1 MGAPPGGPERT
12 TPPVLLSVS
21 PESGMTNVRA
31 RDVVFEFDVVVTDRD
46 LSRYFLLS
54 PRDGAPRIEWHRD
67 RVEVRPRRGFRP
79 NTAYSVTMLP
89 GLTDLRGNAMTTGT
103 TIIFSTGP
111 TIPPFMIAGRVV
123 DWVEERAAA
132 NALVEVIRVVDSLP
146 YVGAS
151 DSTGQFHV
159 GPLDAGAYLVR
170 AVRDNNNNR
179 AVDIGEPWDTVSAQV
194 RDSTPVVELLL
205 AVRDTIPPRLLT
217 VAARDSVTIR
227 ASFDRPVQWDTPLDT
242 TSFRVVKSDSTPLH
256 IVAVT
261 SARLA
266 DSIAQAARA
275 RQDSAAR
282 RDSTGRDT
290 TARDTTTAR
299 RRPSITDLPALP
311 PARRVEVK
319 PSRPAPVR
327 DVVIRLD
334 SLTPLQ
340 TGATYRITASNV
352 RGLLGPPRTSD
363 RTLTMPVRRD
373 TTQQQQQQ
381 QRRPP

>member
-31 RDVVFEFDVVVTDRD
+31 RDVVFEFDVVVNDRD
-46 LSRYFLLS
+46 LSRFFLLS
-54 PRDGAPRIEWHRD
+54 PRDGTPRVEWHRD

-89 GLTDLRGNAMTTGT
+89 GLSDLRGNAMTAGT
-103 TIIFSTGP
+103 SIVFSTGP
-111 TIPPFMIAGRVV
+111 TIPAFMVAGRVI
-123 DWVEERAAA
+123 DWVEERPAP

-146 YVGAS
+146 YVGAA
-151 DSTGQFHV
+151 DSTGQFSV
-159 GPLDAGAYLVR
+159 GPLDEGAYLVR
-170 AVRDNNNNR
+170 ALRDNNNNR
-179 AVDIGEPWDTVSAQV
+179 AVDVGEPWDTVSAQV
-194 RDSTPVVELLL
+194 RGSTPFVELLL

-227 ASFDRPVQWDTPLDT
+227 ASFDRPVQWDAPLDT
-242 TSFRVVKSDSTPLH
+242 TSFRVLRSDSTPLH

-266 DSIAQAARA
+266 DSLAQAAKA

-290 TARDTTTAR
+290 TARDTAAVR
-299 RRPSITDLPALP
+299 RRPTITDLPALP

-327 DVVIRLD
+327 DVLIRLD

-340 TGATYRITASNV
+340 TGASYRVSVSNV
-352 RGLLGPPRTSD
+352 RGLLGPARASD
-363 RTLTMPVRRD
+363 RVLAMPVRRD
-373 TTQQQQQQ
+373 TTQQQQQ
-381 QRRPP
+381 RRPP

>member
-31 RDVVFEFDVVVTDRD
+31 RDVTFEFDVVVNDRD
-46 LSRYFLLS
+46 LSRFFLLS
-54 PRDGAPRIEWHRD
+54 PRDGAPRIDWHRD

-79 NTAYSVTMLP
+79 NTAYSITMLP

-103 TIIFSTGP
+103 SIIFSTGP
-111 TIPPFMIAGRVV
+111 TIPPFMVAGRVI
-123 DWVEERAAA
+123 DWVEERPAP

-146 YVGAS
+146 YVGAA
-151 DSTGQFHV
+151 DSTGQFSI

-179 AVDIGEPWDTVSAQV
+179 AVDVGEPWDTVSAQV
-194 RDSTPVVELLL
+194 RDSTPFVELLL

-227 ASFDRPVQWDTPLDT
+227 ASFDRPVQWETPLDT
-242 TSFRVVKSDSTPLH
+242 TSFRVVRSDSTPLH

-261 SARLA
+261 SARFA
-266 DSIAQAARA
+266 DSLAQAARA

-290 TARDTTTAR
+290 TVRDTTAAR
-299 RRPSITDLPALP
+299 RRPNITDLPALP
-311 PARRVEVK
+311 PARRIEVK

-340 TGATYRITASNV
+340 AGATYRVTAFNV
-352 RGLLGPPRTSD
+352 RGLLGPARTSD

-373 TTQQQQQQ
+373 TTQQQQPPP
-381 QRRPP
+381 RRPP